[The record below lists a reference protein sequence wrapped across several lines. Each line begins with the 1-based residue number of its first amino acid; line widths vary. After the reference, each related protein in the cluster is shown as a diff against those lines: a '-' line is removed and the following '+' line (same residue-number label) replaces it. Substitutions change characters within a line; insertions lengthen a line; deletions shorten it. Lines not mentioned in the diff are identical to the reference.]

1 MWDWDESG
9 VVAPDLQVVAL
20 GLDQIYIQ
28 AFRAAVKN
36 LVKLLVVVC

>member
-20 GLDQIYIQ
+20 GLDQIYKML
-28 AFRAAVKN
+28 RATVKF
-36 LVKLLVVVC
+36 LVMLLVVVC